1 MILKDITLPR
11 FTMKL
16 IIDIGNSRT
25 KLFVFDEEKI
35 VYSTTID
42 NSQLGELSLPN
53 VHCIDTGIIC
63 NVSNVENASIT
74 NQFSNVKFTIFTHET
89 PIPIQIRYKTHQTL
103 GLDRIAAAVGATS
116 ISSNTNKLVI
126 DLGTAITID
135 FVNKDNEFVG
145 GNISLG
151 MHSRFRALHEFT
163 GKLPLCSAQETTT
176 LTGQDTF
183 EAIQNGVILGIC
195 HEVDGYIDSYSSL
208 YQNLTTFLTGGDC
221 LFFEKRLKNHI
232 FAQQNL
238 VALGLYTILKYNEE

>member
-1 MILKDITLPR
+1 MNPKNLTLPR

-35 VYSTTID
+35 VYSTIID
-42 NSQLGELSLPN
+42 NSQLENISLPY
-53 VHCIDTGIIC
+53 VHCIDSGIIC
-63 NVSNVENASIT
+63 NVSNIENANIINKFHS
-74 NQFSNVKFTIFTHET
+74 VRFTIFTHET
-89 PIPIQIRYKTHQTL
+89 PIPIQIRYKTPQTL

-116 ISSNTNKLVI
+116 ISNNTNKLVI

-135 FVNKDNEFVG
+135 FINKDNEFVG

-163 GKLPLCSAQETTT
+163 GKLPLCSAQESTK

-195 HEVDGYIDSYSSL
+195 HELDGYIDSYL
-208 YQNLTTFLTGGDC
+208 HQYQNLITFLTGGDC

-238 VALGLYTILKYNEE
+238 VALGLYTILTYNEE